1 MELPEGVR
9 SRHERERSLA
19 ETNRQDI
26 PLCTY
31 VKVIYNTN
39 FRDEFGGLVADAEQA
54 AMDVFN
60 RAQEIFATFPG
71 LDRSINLQLV
81 GCAPNI
87 FSSFMYHIEKCKC
100 LI

>member
-9 SRHERERSLA
+9 SRHER
-19 ETNRQDI
+19 TKRQVI
-26 PLCTY
+26 PLCAY

-39 FRDEFGGLVADAEQA
+39 FRDEFGGLVANAEQA
-54 AMDVFN
+54 ATDVFN

-81 GCAPNI
+81 GGKPRDFFCSLAKKSD
-87 FSSFMYHIEKCKC
+87 SSCSKIPP
-100 LI
+100 